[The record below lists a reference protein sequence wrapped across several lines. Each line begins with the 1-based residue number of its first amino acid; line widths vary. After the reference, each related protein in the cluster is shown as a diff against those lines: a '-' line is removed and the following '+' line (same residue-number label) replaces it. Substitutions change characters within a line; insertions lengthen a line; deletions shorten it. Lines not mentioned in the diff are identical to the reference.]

1 MIGNDFTYTDGFDR
15 AICDFIHSIP
25 DEVLSD
31 KEFSNARMIRNLY
44 ERIWSKAAY
53 RKRQFNLDS
62 VVLQEEDIQRAI
74 ADEEFHQLLDIKK
87 KQIGF

>member
-1 MIGNDFTYTDGFDR
+1 
-15 AICDFIHSIP
+15 
-25 DEVLSD
+25 
-31 KEFSNARMIRNLY
+31 
-44 ERIWSKAAY
+44 
-53 RKRQFNLDS
+53 